1 MGLPYLRADLMGD
14 RREYPEL
21 PRVGVGVVV
30 LKDGEVLLVKRG
42 GPPLQGKWSLPGGL
56 VELGETTERAA
67 VREVEEEC
75 GLKVRLLGIAGVID
89 RITRDDQSRVRYHW
103 VLVDYAAV
111 PEAGTAHAGSDA
123 AEVRWVPVGDLDR
136 YDTTDGLAAMVQRA
150 VRLSKG
156 GTVR

>member
-1 MGLPYLRADLMGD
+1 M
-14 RREYPEL
+14 
-21 PRVGVGVVV
+21 GVVV

-42 GPPLQGKWSLPGGL
+42 GSPLQGKWSLPGGL
-56 VELGETTERAA
+56 VELGETTESAA

-89 RITRDDQSRVRYHW
+89 RITRDDQGRVRYHW
-103 VLVDYAAV
+103 VLVDYVAA
-111 PEAGTAHAGSDA
+111 PEAGTARAGSDA

-136 YDTTDGLAAMVQRA
+136 YDTTEGLAAMIHSA
-150 VRLSKG
+150 VALSQG